1 MSKVREIISQLGGV
15 REVASYLDIST
26 QGIQY
31 WINKNTIP
39 AINIPAL
46 GKLIKIKKMPNLLD
60 DLEDVVS
67 KRDMR
72 TFYSLQK
79 LYK

>member
-1 MSKVREIISQLGGV
+1 MNTVREIISVLGGV
-15 REVASYLDIST
+15 REVAAKLDIST

-31 WINKNTIP
+31 WLNKNTIP
-39 AINIPAL
+39 ARNIPDL
-46 GKLIKIKKMPNLLD
+46 IKLIRIKKVPLLLD
-60 DLEDVVS
+60 ELESVIS

>member
-1 MSKVREIISQLGGV
+1 MSSVREIISILGGV
-15 REVASYLDIST
+15 REVAAKLDIST

-31 WINKNTIP
+31 WINKNIIP
-39 AINIPAL
+39 AKNVPEIIKLIRIKRLPAL
-46 GKLIKIKKMPNLLD
+46 LD
-60 DLEDVVS
+60 ELELVIS